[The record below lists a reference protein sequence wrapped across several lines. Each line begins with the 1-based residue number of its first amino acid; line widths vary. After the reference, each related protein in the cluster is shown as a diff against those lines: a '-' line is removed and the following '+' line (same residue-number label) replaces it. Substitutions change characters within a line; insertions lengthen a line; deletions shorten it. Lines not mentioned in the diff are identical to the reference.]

1 MTVQQSAVEVEV
13 DGAVATVW
21 LNRPERLN
29 AWSGDLSNDLVD
41 ALRRLER
48 DEAVRGVVLTGRG
61 RAFSAGADLKDPG
74 THRVDDV
81 EAAMA
86 MRTGTSAP
94 FDVISH
100 YSKPIVAAVN
110 GYAIGIGAL
119 IPLCCDFVYVAQS
132 AQFQLPQV
140 ALGVL
145 PAYGGA
151 LRLSRAVGNLNAAEM
166 ILTGRMISAEE
177 ATRWGMAAAMLPD
190 DELLPH
196 AQAAMKTI
204 TEHPQSAVQLAR
216 ESLRAGLEANNM
228 RAAET
233 SDVDRFLLLS
243 QLRDSAR
250 KHQDWRDG
258 RGG

>member
-1 MTVQQSAVEVEV
+1 MTTEHSAVEVDV

-41 ALRRLER
+41 ALRTLEG
-48 DEAVRGVVLTGRG
+48 DSEIRGVVLTGRG
-61 RAFSAGADLKDPG
+61 RAFSAGADLKNPR

-81 EAAMA
+81 EQAMA
-86 MRTGTSAP
+86 GRTATSAP

-100 YSKPIVAAVN
+100 YNKPIVAAVN
-110 GYAIGIGAL
+110 GYAIGIGCL
-119 IPLCCDFVYVAQS
+119 VTLCCDFVYVAES

-151 LRLSRAVGNLNAAEM
+151 LRLARAVGNLNAAEM

-177 ATRWGMAAAMLPD
+177 AARWGIAAAVLPD
-190 DELLPH
+190 DELVPH
-196 AQAAMKTI
+196 AQEAMKTI
-204 TEHPQSAVQLAR
+204 AGHPQSAVQLAR
-216 ESLRAGLEANNM
+216 ESLRTGVEANNI

-258 RGG
+258 RGS